1 MTNPPG
7 NPAPGWYPTPDGTQ
21 HWWDGT
27 QWTAS
32 APPPPGMGVS
42 PGGGVPNQQIQQNQQ
57 FQQEKTLAIVAHIG
71 PVIAGFIAPLIVW
84 IVVKDDQTKSEWVR
98 HHAREALNFQL
109 SLLIY
114 GVVLTIV
121 GIVLTIVTLG
131 LFFFVLIPLFVLL
144 AFGTLIFSI
153 IATVKANRGE
163 WYQYPATIRLL
174 T

>member
-7 NPAPGWYPTPDGTQ
+7 TPAPGWYPTPDGTQ

-32 APPPPGMGVS
+32 APPPPGSGS
-42 PGGGVPNQQIQQNQQ
+42 PPGGPVPNQQ
-57 FQQEKTLAIVAHIG
+57 FQQEKTLAILAHIG
-71 PVIAGFIAPLIVW
+71 PVVAGFIAPLIVW
-84 IVVKDDQTKSEWVR
+84 IVVKDDQTKSAWVR

-109 SLLIY
+109 SLMIY
-114 GVVLTIV
+114 GAVFAIVGVVLTI
-121 GIVLTIVTLG
+121 ITLG
-131 LFFFVLIPLFVLL
+131 LFILVLFPLIFFFV
-144 AFGTLIFSI
+144 FGTLIMSI